1 MLVHH
6 MYTTLCSYW
15 RRPLTA
21 GIAAN
26 GFRSCYVS
34 KISVHTVPLHLN
46 LVHIPLS
53 LLPFPVFSLH
63 SPLSSPPPI
72 CTCTTFSL
80 PPSSLPY
87 PPGERCDGSE
97 HWKGDSE
104 RRETGGPRREGRS
117 ATHNHI
123 HTSLLITPVCSYTYW
138 VGVYC
143 AIVQWLEVCLVLYC
157 VEDSNPYQQTCPG

>member
-26 GFRSCYVS
+26 GFRSCCVS

-53 LLPFPVFSLH
+53 LLPFPVLSLH

-72 CTCTTFSL
+72 CTLVPRFLSL
-80 PPSSLPY
+80 PPPSPTLQVKGVMVQNIEKVTQRGEKLEDL
-87 PPGERCDGSE
+87 GERAGQPP
-97 HWKGDSE
+97 
-104 RRETGGPRREGRS
+104 T
-117 ATHNHI
+117 
-123 HTSLLITPVCSYTYW
+123 ITYIP
-138 VGVYC
+138 
-143 AIVQWLEVCLVLYC
+143 LF
-157 VEDSNPYQQTCPG
+157 

>member
-26 GFRSCYVS
+26 GFRSGYVS

-53 LLPFPVFSLH
+53 LLPFPVLSLH

-80 PPSSLPY
+80 PPSSLL
-87 PPGERCDGSE
+87 PPPSPTLQVKGVMVQNIEKVTQRGEKLEDLGERAGQPP
-97 HWKGDSE
+97 
-104 RRETGGPRREGRS
+104 T
-117 ATHNHI
+117 
-123 HTSLLITPVCSYTYW
+123 ITYIP
-138 VGVYC
+138 
-143 AIVQWLEVCLVLYC
+143 LF
-157 VEDSNPYQQTCPG
+157 